1 MKYVIEPWQIAI
13 ACNMA
18 LFTFISATEK
28 NIPKTYQNQMSRTDQ
43 NSYVDIG
50 TLDHN

>member
-1 MKYVIEPWQIAI
+1 
-13 ACNMA
+13 MA
-18 LFTFISATEK
+18 FFTSISATEK
-28 NIPKTYQNQMSRTDQ
+28 KNIPKAYQNQMCWTDQ